1 MDSIK
6 KIFKL
11 IVLELM
17 LFEVICSQHS
27 VGISLYDEN
36 DSVIVLNADN
46 FGHYVYDQN
55 AFTLVNFYIHWCG
68 HCVAFS
74 PIWKQFANNIKNWE
88 SMVRVAAI
96 NCADEQNNDLC
107 QRHKTYSF
115 PRVRIFPMNA
125 QSSDLGQ
132 TFEFQNQSVVSIR
145 TALVDFLLKSQK
157 TFSNR
162 LNLFPMS
169 VASEAQLFNVLPIN
183 LRKHN
188 LIFLERQ
195 PTNLGVE
202 VFYYFYSSS

>member
-1 MDSIK
+1 MK

-17 LFEVICSQHS
+17 LFEVICPQLST
-27 VGISLYDEN
+27 GISLYDEN

-55 AFTLVNFYIHWCG
+55 ALILVNFYVHWCG
-68 HCVAFS
+68 HCIAFS
-74 PIWKQFANNIKNWE
+74 PVWKQFAHNIRNWK
-88 SMVRVAAI
+88 SIVRVAAI
-96 NCADEQNNDLC
+96 NCADDQNSDLC
-107 QRHKTYSF
+107 QRHKTISF

-125 QSSDLGQ
+125 QSNDFGQ
-132 TFEFQNQSVVSIR
+132 TFEFHNQSVASLR
-145 TALVDFLLKSQK
+145 TSLVDFLLKSQK

-162 LNLFPMS
+162 LNIFPIS
-169 VASEAQLFNVLPIN
+169 VASKAELFNVLPIN
-183 LRKHN
+183 IGKHN